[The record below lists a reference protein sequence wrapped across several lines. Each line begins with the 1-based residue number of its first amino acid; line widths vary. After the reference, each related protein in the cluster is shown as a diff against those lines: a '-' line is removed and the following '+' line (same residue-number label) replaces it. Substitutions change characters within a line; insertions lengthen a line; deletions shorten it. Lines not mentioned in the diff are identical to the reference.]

1 VPTRSGT
8 WRKPGGTSTVRS
20 KGFAMART
28 DAELLEECCQIELT
42 DRTPEELD
50 GAYQAI
56 CVLVMAK
63 TSLALRGP
71 KDVDMIVKKQAWL
84 DQRSAAQWVDGNV
97 GEWTFTSVCDALD
110 MDVRF
115 ARERLIAYAESARR
129 RTINTS
135 APRKVFG
142 RVYSHADAVAET
154 EAPD

>member
-1 VPTRSGT
+1 MG
-8 WRKPGGTSTVRS
+8 K
-20 KGFAMART
+20 T
-28 DAELLEECCQIELT
+28 DTELLEECCQIELI

-56 CVLVMAK
+56 CTLVMAK

-84 DQRSAAQWVDGNV
+84 DQRSAAQWVHGNV
-97 GEWTFTSVCDALD
+97 GEWTFTSVCNALD

-115 ARERLIAYAESARR
+115 ARERLIAYAESARE

-142 RVYSHADAVAET
+142 RVCTNAHAVPET
-154 EAPD
+154 PAPH